1 MSTDDKDLLA
11 LREFR
16 SALDAPPEGVLV
28 KGRYRLAASEYRPP
42 ARRRQWLLV
51 TAGAAAALAVVVGAG
66 VAVRQAGGPVGDG
79 GGQAPAE
86 RPAATGSPTD
96 GGPADIP
103 VAIGTRAPLDAKVIG
118 DGGATH
124 AKAVAA
130 MDRLA
135 DAGASAQPMPVP
147 AGQVL
152 YVKTYNLSAGEQTY
166 IHEVW
171 LDPVAMVTLRV
182 RRTDGTHTM
191 DTPSTEEEIDQA
203 AALPAGMYRPTA
215 QFVAGLPTDPG
226 QLLTY
231 WRQWAQTEYPGRPA
245 DAMIWKDAFELI
257 DYSEPFWTPQQRAV
271 IYRALAK
278 MPDVKATTAKIDNK
292 PYDLVC
298 MDRELNGSGS
308 VDCWLFDSATGRHAG
323 SAWPSKNLALN
334 AGNVGL
340 IDYGTQPR
348 PAPGVLLSN
357 PPKPS
362 GSPKTK

>member
-1 MSTDDKDLLA
+1 MSTDDHDLLA

-16 SALDAPPEGVLV
+16 RALDTPPEGVLA
-28 KGRYRLAASEYRPP
+28 KGRYRLAGGEYRPP
-42 ARRRQWLLV
+42 TRRRQWLLA

-66 VAVRQAGGPVGDG
+66 VAVQHAGGPAGT

-96 GGPADIP
+96 GGPPEIP
-103 VAIGTRAPLDAKVIG
+103 IAIGTRAPLNAEVSG

-152 YVKTYNLSAGEQTY
+152 YVKTYNLAGGNQTY
-166 IHEVW
+166 IHELW
-171 LDPVAMVTLRV
+171 MDPATMVTLRV
-182 RRTDGTHTM
+182 RRTDGTQTM
-191 DTPSTEEEIDQA
+191 DVPSTAEEIDRA
-203 AALPAGMYRPTA
+203 AALPAGMHRPTA

-257 DYSEPFWTPQQRAV
+257 DYSEPFWTPPQRAV
-271 IYRALAK
+271 IYKALAK
-278 MPDVKATTAKIDNK
+278 MPDVKATTARIGDR

-298 MDRELNGSGS
+298 MDREPNGSGS

-323 SAWPSKNLALN
+323 SAWPSKDLALN
-334 AGNVGL
+334 PGNVGL
-340 IDYGTQPR
+340 IDFGTQPR
-348 PAPGVLLSN
+348 PAPDVRLSDL
-357 PPKPS
+357 PKPS

>member
-16 SALDAPPEGVLV
+16 TALDAPPEGVLV
-28 KGRYRLAASEYRPP
+28 KGRYRLAGSEYRPP
-42 ARRRQWLLV
+42 ARRRQWLLA
-51 TAGAAAALAVVVGAG
+51 TAGAAAALAVVVGAA
-66 VAVRQAGGPVGDG
+66 VAVRHAGGPAGD
-79 GGQAPAE
+79 GGQAPAG
-86 RPAATGSPTD
+86 RPATSGAPTN
-96 GGPADIP
+96 GKPADIP
-103 VAIGTRAPLDAKVIG
+103 VAIGTRAPLNAKVSG

-135 DAGASAQPMPVP
+135 DAGASARPMPVP

-152 YVKTYNLSAGEQTY
+152 YVKTYNLTAGEQTY
-166 IHEVW
+166 VHELW
-171 LDPVAMVTLRV
+171 MDPVTMVTLRV
-182 RRTDGTHTM
+182 RRTDGTQTM
-191 DTPSTEEEIDQA
+191 DAPSTQEEIDQA
-203 AALPAGMYRPTA
+203 AATPAGLYRPTA
-215 QFVAGLPTDPG
+215 QFLAGLPTDPG
-226 QLLTY
+226 QLLTS

-271 IYRALAK
+271 IYKALAQ
-278 MPDVKATTAKIDNK
+278 MPDVKATAAKIDNR

-298 MDRELNGSGS
+298 MDREPNGSGT

-334 AGNVGL
+334 PGNVGL

-348 PAPGVLLSN
+348 PAPAVRPSS

-362 GSPKTK
+362 GSARTK